1 VSTTKY
7 HNTIGQNAIEKAV
20 YQLIDSLAYTTEPE
34 TALRAV
40 FARLCDNDRPAV
52 RDVYGIATRL
62 HDLFVALEGEAHD
75 MAANYQDAIYELR
88 DNPDSLSLLR
98 DPSGA
103 GGASDDGSSSL
114 PSSVAALPPAVRLH
128 LVRRHDRVTGED
140 RRALR
145 RLCEDGH
152 GSLAAALVAEQAA
165 RNLIAD
171 SNASAAGNAGSI
183 IDGFRDEPLAILGQ
197 GEYRREIG
205 GGR

>member
-1 VSTTKY
+1 MSTTKSPSTVGQA
-7 HNTIGQNAIEKAV
+7 TIERAV
-20 YQLIDSLAYTTEPE
+20 YHLIDSLAYTTEPE

-40 FARLCDNDRPAV
+40 FARMC
-52 RDVYGIATRL
+52 RDDIDGTTNVITPLHRL
-62 HDLFVALEGEAHD
+62 SDLLF
-75 MAANYQDAIYELR
+75 ELR
-88 DNPDSLSLLR
+88 SACILQSCDYSFAQEELRKNPDSLSSLR

-128 LVRRHDRVTGED
+128 LVRRHDRVTGDD

-152 GSLAAALVAEQAA
+152 GSLAAALVAEQAD
-165 RNLIAD
+165 RNLIANE
-171 SNASAAGNAGSI
+171 NASAAGNAGSI
-183 IDGFRDEPLAILGQ
+183 IDGCTDAPLAILGNP
-197 GEYRREIG
+197 GYETEIG